1 MSVARARRALGAPG
15 ALRGGLLTLAL
26 AVLALTAVCACSS
39 QEAKARSTPAFG
51 VALDGLPVT
60 AQMIDA
66 ARQSTGLPVRL
77 VQFYVQWPENAAGPW
92 EQNSLAASLDVIKSA
107 GAAACVTWEPMHIGA
122 GGRETVIPAERIL
135 AGEYDVYITGF
146 ARAVR
151 DFGAPVLVRLAHE
164 MNLARYHWGSD
175 AAGYGPQS
183 PELYK
188 ALFRRVVEI
197 FRAQGAGNALFVF
210 CPNVDSLPVE
220 PWNRP
225 SAYYPGDAFVDVL
238 GMDGYNWGTS
248 HTKASHGYDSSF
260 RSFRDI
266 FRPLFDELK
275 ALAPAKPVIVFET
288 ATTSQGGD
296 KARWVAEA
304 FDTASTWGLLAVVW
318 FEVDKELDW
327 PLRKGAVPGSVTDPA
342 TGAHPYVTDDPAWL
356 EKLLAVGKQAQKP
369 QEKRP

>member
-1 MSVARARRALGAPG
+1 MNRARRNL
-15 ALRGGLLTLAL
+15 LAL
-26 AVLALTAVCACSS
+26 PLLIFCACSCVPS
-39 QEAKARSTPAFG
+39 GNEARRSTPAFG

-66 ARQSTGLPVRL
+66 ARASTGLPMRL

-92 EQNSLAASLDVIKSA
+92 VEPVDSLSASLTAIQAA
-107 GAAACVTWEPMHIGA
+107 GAVPCLTWEPMSIGV
-122 GGRETVIPAERIL
+122 GGRETVIPTRRIL
-135 AGEYDVYITGF
+135 AGEYDAYIAEV

-151 DFGAPVLVRLAHE
+151 GFGSPVLLRLAHE

-175 AAGYGPQS
+175 AAGYGPES
-183 PELYK
+183 PERYK

-220 PWNRP
+220 PWNRA

-248 HTKASHGYDSSF
+248 HTKATHGYDSSF

-266 FRPLFDELK
+266 FRPLFDELR
-275 ALAPAKPVIVFET
+275 ALAPAKPLMVFET
-288 ATTSQGGD
+288 ATTSKGGD

-304 FDTASTWGLLAVVW
+304 LDTASSWGLLAVVW
-318 FEVDKELDW
+318 FEVDKEQDW
-327 PLRKGAVPGSVTDPA
+327 PLRKGAGSGSASGSQQDPA
-342 TGAHPYVTDDPAWL
+342 SGARPYLSDDPAWL
-356 EKLLAVGKQAQKP
+356 EKALPQRLPARKPQGKQP
-369 QEKRP
+369 

>member
-1 MSVARARRALGAPG
+1 MSVWRQGSIAL
-15 ALRGGLLTLAL
+15 
-26 AVLALTAVCACSS
+26 VLAAICACSS
-39 QEAKARSTPAFG
+39 RGAEAARSTTAFG

-77 VQFYVQWPENAAGPW
+77 VQFYVQWPENPAGPF
-92 EQNSLAASLDVIKSA
+92 EDSASSLNAIRTA
-107 GAAACVTWEPMHIGA
+107 GAVACVTWEPMRIGA

-135 AGEYDVYITGF
+135 AGEYDAYIADY
-146 ARAVR
+146 ARKVR
-151 DFGAPVLVRLAHE
+151 DFNAPVLLRLAHE

-175 AAGYGPQS
+175 AAGYGPES
-183 PELYK
+183 PERYR

-197 FRAQGAGNALFVF
+197 FRAQGADNALFVF

-220 PWNRP
+220 PWNRA

-238 GMDGYNWGTS
+238 GMDGYNWGTA
-248 HTKASHGYDSSF
+248 HTKAIQGYDSSF
-260 RSFRDI
+260 RPFKDI
-266 FRPLFDELK
+266 FRALYDQLK
-275 ALAPAKPVIVFET
+275 ALAPSKPVMVFET

-304 FDTASTWGLLAVVW
+304 LDTAAAWGLLAVIW

-327 PLRKGAVPGSVTDPA
+327 PLRKGALVDPA
-342 TGAHPYVTDDPAWL
+342 PGARPYLTDDPAWL
-356 EKLLAVGKQAQKP
+356 ESVLLQPSSPGQP
-369 QEKRP
+369 QGKRP